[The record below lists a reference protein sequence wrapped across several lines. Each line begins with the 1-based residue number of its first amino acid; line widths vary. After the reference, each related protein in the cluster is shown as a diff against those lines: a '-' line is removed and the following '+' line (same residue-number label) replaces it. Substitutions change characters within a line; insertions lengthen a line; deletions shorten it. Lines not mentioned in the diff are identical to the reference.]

1 MPPIYSIHLK
11 MVLTIFFIFLP
22 FQFLSWGYFVIP
34 ITSVTAFT
42 LWGFEAMGLELENP
56 FG

>member
-1 MPPIYSIHLK
+1 